1 MRRGRRPTPFV
12 GPPALGPP
20 DTPSSPP
27 ALSVQGAAHART
39 TLGDALL
46 SVPDAD
52 GRAAALMGALTTEQ
66 STELPAGMAEEDTR
80 TPVTAQGSSPLAP
93 PAPAH
98 LANSASRA
106 VRLGDVVLASVG
118 ALLLLVPLP
127 SGGAGPTGLGL
138 VLTLIAIL
146 AVEEAGVPLPVPGDV
161 GVLYLGY
168 LMGRGLAS
176 PWLVV
181 PLLLLA
187 VLAGASLLY
196 GIGRYW
202 GGGLLA
208 SLLRRVPARRL
219 ERARRLVE
227 RYGVLAV
234 AAARAVP
241 GMRIAVSLLAGS
253 VEIRYPL
260 FVGGVGL
267 CSSLWIAVLLV
278 VGGRLGS
285 WAGVQGLSMAALAP
299 GLRFFGL
306 ALIVF
311 GCARVALRLRHRQ
324 P

>member
-1 MRRGRRPTPFV
+1 MRRGRRPAPSV

-20 DTPSSPP
+20 DTPSPPP
-27 ALSVQGAAHART
+27 ALSVQGADHARA
-39 TLGDALL
+39 TLGDTLL
-46 SVPDAD
+46 SAPDAD
-52 GRAAALMGALTTEQ
+52 SRAAPPVSAL
-66 STELPAGMAEEDTR
+66 STGQDADPPAGMAEEDNHTS
-80 TPVTAQGSSPLAP
+80 VIGQGSDPVAP
-93 PAPAH
+93 TG
-98 LANSASRA
+98 LSSRA
-106 VRLGDVVLASVG
+106 VRVGDVALAGVG

-260 FVGGVGL
+260 FVGGVSL

-278 VGGRLGS
+278 VGGRLGA
-285 WAGVQGLSMAALAP
+285 WAGGQELSMAALAP